1 MRHLR
6 GLCVVAWLFAALLPG
21 GAVAARRSPPAA
33 TSPPPTN
40 RIACLDPDTLAAH
53 ARAMTQWVEGRLGS
67 VFARPVTVVCLPVDS
82 ARIRWRGLAE
92 EALAQERSSGRLA
105 VYEQLGLR
113 PITSP
118 DSVMAPAA
126 WYEPGGDLVRVVAD
140 SSLKGG
146 LLDEIL
152 VHELTHALHD
162 QLYDLRRFLPDA
174 GDTTSWDEAQ
184 AGRSLIEG
192 QAQWVQLQHELAA
205 QDLQL
210 SDGDLSVYYWE
221 LERVSLSEE
230 AKKQARLERLG
241 QPRGARTSVR
251 PREISMLAW
260 LPMYWYH
267 VGLVFA
273 DQMVAE
279 GGVARLAQ
287 VLRSPPSTMQ
297 HLLHPARYLPQA
309 KPPRAFHP
317 GPADDIW
324 PGSVALNHDTYGM
337 IMMRLYFEMHGQGE
351 LAGFLTKGWDGD
363 LLLLLGK
370 GADAPVL
377 LWWTAWDAPWDAAG
391 FAEGYRATLR
401 DRGVR
406 KSLGPEVWR
415 GADPDLRWAVWR
427 EENRVLILENAPA
440 ADLAALRAAMSRVGP
455 AAAAPDSAT
464 AAAPDSTA
472 Q

>member
-6 GLCVVAWLFAALLPG
+6 GLCVVAWMLAAVLPG
-21 GAVAARRSPPAA
+21 GAVAARRSPPSTA
-33 TSPPPTN
+33 SPPPPS
-40 RIACLDPDTLAAH
+40 RIACLDPDTFATH
-53 ARAMTQWVEGRLGS
+53 ARAMTQWVKNRLGS
-67 VFARPVTVVCLPVDS
+67 EFARPVTFVCLSADS
-82 ARIRWRGLAE
+82 ARILQRGLAA
-92 EALAQERSSGRLA
+92 EALAHERSSGRLA

-118 DSVMAPAA
+118 DSVMVPAA
-126 WYEPGGDLVRVVAD
+126 WYEPGADLVRVVAD

-162 QLYDLRRFLPDA
+162 QLYDLRRFMPDA
-174 GDTTSWDEAQ
+174 GDTTSWDEEQ

-192 QAQWVQLQHELAA
+192 QAQWVQLQHELVAH
-205 QDLQL
+205 DLQL

-241 QPRGARTSVR
+241 RPRGARTSVR
-251 PREISMLAW
+251 PREISMLVW
-260 LPMYWYH
+260 LPMYWYQ

-273 DQMVAE
+273 DQMVAD
-279 GGVARLAQ
+279 GGIARLGQ
-287 VLRSPPSTMQ
+287 VLRSPPSSMQ

-309 KPPRAFHP
+309 SLPRAFRP
-317 GPADDIW
+317 GPAGDVW
-324 PGSVALNHDTYGM
+324 PGSVELNRDTYGM
-337 IMMRLYFEMHGQGE
+337 IMMRLYFEMHGQGK

-363 LLLLLGK
+363 LLLLLNK

-377 LWWTAWDAPWDAAG
+377 LWWTVWGTPWDAAG

-415 GADPDLRWAVWR
+415 GADPDRRWAVWR
-427 EENRVLILENAPA
+427 EENKVLILENAA
-440 ADLAALRAAMSRVGP
+440 AAELTALRAAMSRVAP
-455 AAAAPDSAT
+455 EAAAPDSAT
-464 AAAPDSTA
+464 TAAPDSSG